1 MSEKT
6 ESVKGLALRTNA
18 VVAVLSII
26 ALATALGS
34 TVKAQLLLASI
45 MICIILTV
53 IITAIRVTA
62 TDNLALRGKAI
73 IQGAWFYMS
82 LSISYII
89 MPGSPYFEMSISSA
103 VINALIGIVTLI
115 VGAYS
120 LLKTRKETGVMISI

>member
-6 ESVKGLALRTNA
+6 ESVKGLAWRTNA

-26 ALATALGS
+26 ALATAMGS
-34 TVKAQLLLASI
+34 TLKAQLLLASI

-53 IITAIRVTA
+53 IITTIRVTA

-73 IQGAWFYMS
+73 IQGTWFYMS
-82 LSISYII
+82 FSLSYII